1 MNLTMAMPQL
11 ITAMDTLKTSDTLK
25 NVGENLLQSLDFSKN
40 GQKSLFAKEQ
50 FDELVSAATKG
61 REAMD
66 AVKFAGRNMSDEI
79 RQGLEKTIAEG
90 ALAEDALT
98 KIGPEL
104 LETSMVGT
112 TGLEVIKASLVGLA
126 TSAKAFLAEF

>member
-1 MNLTMAMPQL
+1 MAMPQL
-11 ITAMDTLKTSDTLK
+11 ITAMDTLKTSDSLK
-25 NVGENLLQSLDFSKN
+25 NIGQTLLSSLDFSKN
-40 GQKSLFAKEQ
+40 GQKSLLAKEQ
-50 FDELVSAATKG
+50 FDELVAAATKG

-79 RQGLEKTIAEG
+79 REGLEKTIAEG
-90 ALAEDALT
+90 ALAEDTLT

-104 LETSMVGT
+104 LETSIVGT
-112 TGLEVIKASLVGLA
+112 TGLEAIKASLAGLA

>member
-1 MNLTMAMPQL
+1 MAMPQL
-11 ITAMDTLKTSDTLK
+11 ITAMDTLKGSDFLK
-25 NVGENLLQSLDFSKN
+25 NIGGNLLQSLDFSKN

-50 FDELVSAATKG
+50 FNELIESAS
-61 REAMD
+61 
-66 AVKFAGRNMSDEI
+66 AGRDAMKVLERAGDEMNDKI
-79 RQGLEKTIAEG
+79 RQGLEKTVAEG

-104 LETSMVGT
+104 LETSIVGT
-112 TGLEVIKASLVGLA
+112 TGLEAMKASLAGLA